1 MRKALI
7 SGITGQ
13 DGSYLTELL
22 LQQGYQVIGMVHPPT
37 TITYEYIRPFEKDIT
52 LVNGDLMDQ
61 PLLEKI
67 LTEHEPDEVYNLAA
81 MSFPP
86 ASWDSP
92 LMTGETT
99 ALGVTRLLEAI
110 RKTNPKTRFY
120 QASSSELFGL
130 AVESPQKETTAFHPR
145 NPYGVS
151 KLYAHWITINYRE
164 HHGLY
169 AVSGIMF
176 NHESPRRGLEYVT
189 RKITHSAANIKKGLL
204 DKLSLGNLDA
214 RRDWGYAG
222 DYVRAMWMMLQQ
234 ETAHDYVIG
243 SGETHSVREL
253 CEIAFGHV
261 NLDYHDYV
269 TVDPHFY
276 RPPEEVLLVADPTR
290 AHSQLG
296 WVPSMSFKDMI
307 CLMVDSDLQIISS

>member
-189 RKITHSAANIKKGLL
+189 RKVTHSAAKIKRGLL

-234 ETAHDYVIG
+234 EAAHDYVIG

-276 RPPEEVLLVADPTR
+276 RPPEEVLLVADPTK

-296 WVPSMSFKDMI
+296 WYPSMSFKDMI